1 MKGKGKRSEPIL
13 KRLIPYIWEEKWL
26 FIGGFSMMLVTS
38 FLRLFDPL
46 IIAHI
51 LDVIVPNHNLSQLY
65 LYAGLFIGLVLTLG
79 ILSYSQVIILSKM
92 GIKIVTKLKFEV
104 FRHLLQLPVNYFD
117 KNPVGE
123 LMARVE
129 SDCENVRQLFSDLS
143 VKIFGNLI
151 FFVGILIVMFIR
163 SWSVS
168 LIILIPI
175 SIILVS
181 VILTTRYLRKFF
193 KRERELNEEITGIVT
208 EYIQGVSIVQLFNQ
222 ERHILDSLEDSGRQ
236 KRNVEAKAMFIEY
249 GLWGVYDFVMETLVV
264 VLLVYLI
271 VPKILLGGI
280 TIGTLVIF
288 IQYSQRIFYPLLA
301 ISENINQIQRGF
313 VSLNRIFTLLKLS
326 KEPLGE
332 EENKRVTIDDKIE
345 FRDVWFKYKEDEWV
359 LKGVNFT
366 VKKGE
371 KVALVGASGSGKTTT
386 VSLLCDFYRPQK
398 GGIYVDG
405 VELGSLNIREW
416 RKRIGLVLQDIF
428 LFPGDIL
435 ENVRVYNDEVGEAEV
450 SKALEQV
457 TADSFVNKMP
467 DGVYS
472 EIKERGQNISVGE
485 KQLISFARAIAFSPE
500 LVILDEATASIDI
513 RTEAKIQLAMERL
526 LEGKTAIVVAHRVSS
541 IINSD
546 KILLFDEG
554 EIIAEGTHSEL
565 LKSSAEYN
573 RLVQLQYVLDD
584 EVV

>member
-1 MKGKGKRSEPIL
+1 VKGKGKRSEPIL